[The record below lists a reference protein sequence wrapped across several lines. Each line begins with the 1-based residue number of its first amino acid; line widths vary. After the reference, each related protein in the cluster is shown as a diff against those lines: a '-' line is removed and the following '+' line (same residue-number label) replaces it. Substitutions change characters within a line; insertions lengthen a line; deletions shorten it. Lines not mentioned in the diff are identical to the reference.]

1 MHLAGIDTNLLTTLD
16 ALLREQS
23 VNRAA
28 RRIGLS
34 PSATSHA
41 LGRLRAVLE
50 DPLLVRAGRK
60 MVLTPKAERLAPRVH
75 EVVRDMARIFAP
87 EPGLRPAALEREF
100 RFAVEPACA
109 PFVERRLGGAV
120 ARRAP
125 NVRLTGHP
133 GGDDPTAA
141 LRVGALDLAIG
152 VFDGLPD
159 DIELETLVVDPIVC
173 LGRRGH
179 PWLDRA
185 PDLDAFVRATQIVS
199 EPRSRADRA
208 LDRALADVDAR
219 RRRLQTVSQRT
230 AIPFAVAGSDAVAV
244 VSACFADSVAPLFD
258 LQTLP
263 MPLTVPAH
271 RVQIAWHR
279 RNAADQGH
287 AWFRGQVTGLFARSA
302 AHPSADAA

>member
-60 MVLTPKAERLAPRVH
+60 MVLTPRAERLAPRVH

-87 EPGLRPAALEREF
+87 EPGLRPAVLEREF
-100 RFAVEPACA
+100 RFAVEAAYA
-109 PFVERRLGGAV
+109 PFVEHRLGGAV
-120 ARRAP
+120 AEQAP
-125 NVRLTGHP
+125 GVRLSGYP
-133 GGDDPTAA
+133 CVEEPTAA
-141 LRVGALDLAIG
+141 LRLGTLDLAIG

-159 DIELETLVVDPIVC
+159 DIELATLLVDPVVC

-179 PWLDRA
+179 PWLDRV
-185 PDLDAFVRATQIVS
+185 PDLKAFVEATQVVTD
-199 EPRSRADRA
+199 PRSRADRA
-208 LDRALADVDAR
+208 LDRALADLDVR
-219 RRRLQTVSQRT
+219 RRRLQTVSRRS
-230 AIPFAVAGSDAVAV
+230 AIPFAVAGSDAVAA
-244 VSACFADSVAPLFD
+244 VSRCFADSFAPLLD
-258 LQTLP
+258 LLPLP
-263 MPLTVPAH
+263 MPVDVPAH
-271 RVQIAWHR
+271 RLQIAWHR
-279 RNAADQGH
+279 RNEADQGH
-287 AWFRGQVTGLFARSA
+287 AWFRAQIIDLFDRAIAR
-302 AHPSADAA
+302 PSADAA